1 MCKHNLC
8 EITRTVFNRVIPYP
22 TGEVSHADHG
32 PQTALL
38 SPVLARFMLDGK
50 AVNGTFYAKGAN
62 KPAYTAAAYKTWKQ
76 SFMRTREA
84 QRKNNKARCMP
95 RRVSPRLTD
104 SAKRRR
110 TAATRAGG
118 GIGPGGTVSTALAA
132 LTESEPVAAASSSAA
147 GASTDADDPLA
158 TQDQAAELEELDL
171 GDAPDGMD
179 TGGLM

>member
-1 MCKHNLC
+1 M
-8 EITRTVFNRVIPYP
+8 
-22 TGEVSHADHG
+22 
-32 PQTALL
+32 
-38 SPVLARFMLDGK
+38 
-50 AVNGTFYAKGAN
+50 NGTFYAKGAN

-76 SFMRTREA
+76 SFMRTRET
-84 QRKNNKARCMP
+84 QRRNNKARRML

-118 GIGPGGTVSTALAA
+118 GGEPGGAALAA

-171 GDAPDGMD
+171 GDGDAADGMD
-179 TGGLM
+179 TGNSQ